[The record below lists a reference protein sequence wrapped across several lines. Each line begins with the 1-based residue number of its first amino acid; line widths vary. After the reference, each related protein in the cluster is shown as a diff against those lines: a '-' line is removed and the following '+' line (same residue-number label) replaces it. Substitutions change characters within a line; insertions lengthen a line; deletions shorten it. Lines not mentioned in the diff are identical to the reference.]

1 MAKKKIRI
9 NGPFGEEK
17 VKYRDKKRLREENQK
32 EKGRFT
38 EFGSEKDKKELEAF
52 QKEIDRMNIDMIN
65 FPARGQGWLKE
76 NEGKQKG
83 KSFEAFNDVY
93 QRRMFL
99 MCILPLQ
106 RGINAQSLIQS
117 VGMTVGMAI
126 ANKEFRQNLHQMYAN
141 YQINRAGGSNMY
153 MLEAEKNPKLVNSIN
168 KHLLKANNGRIPF
181 TEQSAAAM
189 NIAFAKQAYEGF
201 RNPEMDDFDVGYNY
215 QRARDTLYKLAER
228 DGISREDL
236 DKATHIMY
244 GRLSA
249 IDPSL
254 KYIYQETAYR
264 EVVIGDMEE
273 DKYIQYDEYGNAV
286 EHERDVWNGQFRDVE
301 SQQEFEGMFHVRE
314 KLNMTDFND
323 IIRKDM
329 AEHLRWVEPENL
341 EQSANAF
348 SKALFD
354 IAGKKFP
361 NDLVY
366 HEKMADHLTEY
377 FDMGN
382 YDGLPIAGKFND
394 MNESVRYYNQTKDTS
409 KVGMLEM
416 YYVSMS
422 EALKDYAYQSPE
434 HIKAVQEWG
443 KNFRDHVNQ
452 FEHDKTSS
460 YQRRPANDTINY
472 GDDNSYDY
480 SL

>member
-1 MAKKKIRI
+1 MTKKKIRMD
-9 NGPFGEEK
+9 GPFAEEK
-17 VKYRDKKRLREENQK
+17 VKSKDKKRLREENQK

-38 EFGSEKDKKELEAF
+38 EFGSEQDKKELEVF

-65 FPARGQGWLKE
+65 FHARGQGWLKE

-93 QRRMFL
+93 QRRMLL

-126 ANKEFRQNLHQMYAN
+126 ANKDFRQNLHQMYAN
-141 YQINRAGGSNMY
+141 YQIDKAGGPNMY

-168 KHLLKANNGRIPF
+168 KHLLKANDGRIPY

-189 NIAFAKQAYEGF
+189 NIAFAKRAYEDF

-215 QRARDTLYKLAER
+215 QRARDTLYELAKH

-236 DKATHIMY
+236 DKATRMMY

-286 EHERDVWNGQFRDVE
+286 EHERDVWNGQFGDVE
-301 SQQEFEGMFHVRE
+301 SQQEFEGMFNIRE
-314 KLNMTDFND
+314 KLNMTDFNNTV
-323 IIRKDM
+323 RKDI
-329 AEHLRWVEPENL
+329 AEHLRWIEPENL

-348 SKALFD
+348 SKVLFD
-354 IAGKKFP
+354 ISDKKFP
-361 NDLVY
+361 NDLIY
-366 HEKMADHLTEY
+366 HEKMANHLTEY
-377 FDMGN
+377 FGMGA
-382 YDGLPIAGKFND
+382 YDGLPIVGEFNT
-394 MNESVRYYNQTKDTS
+394 MNDSIRYYNQTNDNS
-409 KVGMLEM
+409 KMGMLEM

-422 EALKDYAYQSPE
+422 EALKDYASQSPE
-434 HIKAVQEWG
+434 HMRAVQDWG
-443 KNFRDHVNQ
+443 KNFRDHVKAS
-452 FEHDKTSS
+452 DKTNT
-460 YQRRPANDTINY
+460 YQRRPANDTIHY
-472 GDDNSYDY
+472 DDDNFYDY
-480 SL
+480 GI